1 MSLFGVE
8 LNQQVDKI
16 ITETRLNLQ
25 KQKFI
30 PNFRTIYRSLAQF
43 DQNISGVLPPHLFE
57 KVVPLPSRPST
68 KTPSSLKKW
77 SSPSSRKPSLLEKG
91 I

>member
-8 LNQQVDKI
+8 LNQQTDKI
-16 ITETRLNLQ
+16 ITEIRLNLQ

-30 PNFRTIYRSLAQF
+30 PNLRTIYRSLAQF

-57 KVVPLPSRPST
+57 KVRSMESRPSI
-68 KTPSSLKKW
+68 KMAS
-77 SSPSSRKPSLLEKG
+77 SSRK
-91 I
+91 